1 MSIISF
7 VWWAVQGI
15 IGFFLIFPLL
25 LAFFNLF
32 RTRSQK
38 LGNWSDPGLRSQ
50 ADYALIVATYQQTQQ
65 LPDVIDSLLK
75 INYSNYLIYIVADN
89 CDISELHF
97 SDSRVILL
105 QPDSILASNTKSH
118 FFAINNFR
126 RQHERIA
133 IIDSDNIAD
142 PEFINELNVYF
153 DQGFLA
159 VQGIRKAKNLDSNY
173 ACLDAARDIYYHYY
187 DGEMLF
193 RAGSSATLSGSG
205 MAFTTKLYR
214 ESLEHLNI
222 SGAGFDKILQ
232 NAVVSAGK
240 RIAFAEHAVVY
251 DEKTS
256 ASDQLVK
263 QRSRWINT
271 WFRYFSYGFSL
282 IYQGIKNASWNQ
294 FLFGFVLLRPPLFIF
309 LILSVFF
316 MILNLWINP
325 WISLAWFT
333 GLCVF
338 VIGFLIS
345 LMASPLDKR
354 IVKSLKTIP
363 NFMFYQI
370 VSLLNARKANKL
382 SVATKHNYRK
392 ESEQ

>member
-32 RTRSQK
+32 RMRSQK

-333 GLCVF
+333 GLCAF

>member
-333 GLCVF
+333 GLCAF

>member
-32 RTRSQK
+32 RRKNQK
-38 LGNWSDPGLRSQ
+38 AENWSDSGLRSQ

>member
-32 RTRSQK
+32 RRKNQK
-38 LGNWSDPGLRSQ
+38 AENWSDSGLRSQ

-193 RAGSSATLSGSG
+193 SAGSSATLSGSG

-333 GLCVF
+333 GLCAF